1 MRMRFERRV
10 WASLV
15 CALLL
20 SAATS
25 GAQEAWWVFLVDRGP
40 RLSSRLEARGARLA
54 EGPSAER
61 RASVGLLEAREAD
74 LLPYSGYVD
83 VIRDLGC
90 SIRVR
95 SRLLNAVSVELRG
108 VSPERLEALPFVDR
122 VRPVGRSAPIPL
134 PDKSAAGAL
143 DLSDGQ
149 LSQTGISVLQQR
161 GYIGQGVLLAVLD
174 TGFQLDHP
182 CLQSVAVQS
191 AWDFINDDPDV
202 SQEADDPP
210 GQAGHGTAVL
220 SLLGGREEGV
230 YSGGAPGATF
240 LLAKTEDCG
249 DEYPQEED
257 FWVAGLEWADS
268 AGAWVVSS
276 SLGYIDWYGYGD
288 LDGNTAVTT
297 IAADLAAAGGLMVYN
312 AVGNYGPGSGTLI
325 APADGDSVFSVGAV
339 NSGGELAG
347 FSSRGPTADGRI
359 KPEGCCRGVNSVT
372 AVWDGSGYQSGNGTS
387 FATPLA
393 ASAAGLLLQAHPEWD
408 VFDVREA
415 LLQTADR
422 SGSPGNDFG
431 WGALDAPAAF
441 RYRSVTG
448 LVRRSDTGEPL
459 QDYPLLVTVAD
470 TTAEVATNAGGW
482 FAWDPGRT
490 GAYTVA
496 DAGGWGSVLTSS
508 GTLGQYGVELEVF
521 VDPAA
526 GPGQPSAYPNPSTE
540 GFYIGFD
547 VCGGPLDAE
556 LSVFDLSGHPVYN
569 ERRYGLE
576 NGVYRAP
583 VPGEAFHWDGSDT
596 GGDTVAA
603 GVYVALLKLGDD
615 VHLLKLA
622 AVR

>member
-1 MRMRFERRV
+1 MPCGRV
-10 WASLV
+10 WAVMV

-20 SAATS
+20 FAAS
-25 GAQEAWWVFLVDRGP
+25 SIAQEAWWIFLADRGP
-40 RLSSRLEARGARLA
+40 QLPARLEARSIELA
-54 EGPSAER
+54 EGPSARR
-61 RASVGLLEAREAD
+61 RASVGATEVRETDLE
-74 LLPYSGYVD
+74 PWPGYVD
-83 VIRDLGC
+83 AIREMGC
-90 SIRVR
+90 SVRVR
-95 SRLLNAVSVELRG
+95 SRLLNAVSVELGG
-108 VSPERLEALPFVDR
+108 VSPNRLLALPFVDNLK
-122 VRPVGRSAPIPL
+122 PVGRSAPIPL
-134 PDKSAAGAL
+134 PDKSAHGAL

-149 LSQTGISVLQQR
+149 LAQTGITVLQQR
-161 GYIGQGVLLAVLD
+161 GYTGQGVLLAILD

-220 SLLGGREEGV
+220 SLLGGLEEGV
-230 YSGGAPGATF
+230 YSGGAPGASF

-276 SLGYIDWYGYGD
+276 SLGYIDWYGYED

-297 IAADLAAAGGLMVYN
+297 VAADLAAAGGLMVYN
-312 AVGNYGPGSGTLI
+312 AVGNYGPGTGTLI
-325 APADGDSVFSVGAV
+325 APADGDSVFSLGAV
-339 NSGGELAG
+339 NSGGQVAD
-347 FSSRGPTADGRI
+347 FSSRGPTADGRT

-372 AVWDGSGYQSGNGTS
+372 AIWDGTGYQSGNGTS

-393 ASAAGLLLQAHPEWD
+393 ASSAALLLQAHPEWD

-415 LLQTADR
+415 LLETASRAD
-422 SGSPGNDFG
+422 SPDNDFG
-431 WGALDAPAAF
+431 WGVLDAPAAF

-448 LVRRSDTGEPL
+448 LVRRSDSGEPL

-470 TTAEVATNAGGW
+470 TTAEVVTNAAGW
-482 FAWDPGRT
+482 FAWAPGRL
-490 GAYTVA
+490 GEYTVA
-496 DAGGWGSVLTSS
+496 DGGGWGAVLPSA
-508 GTLGQYGVELEVF
+508 GTLGQFGVELEVF
-521 VDPAA
+521 VDPAE
-526 GPGQPSAYPNPSTE
+526 GSGQPSAYPNPSTA

-547 VCGGPLDAE
+547 VAGGPLDAE
-556 LSVFDLSGHPVYN
+556 LSVFDLAGHLVYN

-583 VPGEAFHWDGSDT
+583 VPGEAFHWDGADT
-596 GGDTVAA
+596 EGETVAA
-603 GVYVALLKLGDD
+603 GVYVALLRLGEN

-622 AVR
+622 AIR